1 MSKWEN
7 IPDLEKNKLEV
18 SLKRFMMNESRKN
31 KTFKLIFLIND
42 RK

>member
-7 IPDLEKNKLEV
+7 IPDLEKKKLEV
-18 SLKRFMMNESRKN
+18 SLKRFMMNEHRKN
-31 KTFKLIFLIND
+31 KTLKLILLMND